1 MINPISFLWKQL
13 NGPQISAIC
22 NAIWQY
28 FKDSYDNLLDYFYN
42 LSIASANDS
51 HLTFIGLLQGL
62 ARPLTDIPS
71 VKYITMGEEYG
82 YIDDP
87 DSPGHK
93 IPDSQYPTPYGFSE
107 LGDEQSEVARGG
119 RFPAEDGITEG
130 KRYISSYV
138 FRALLAGNAASKGA
152 LGSIVALD
160 DMLYALWK
168 KDHPESTQSK
178 YLFTFSYTTDE
189 TASPGDI
196 FVDLGRLTDWNYAEE
211 LQAEVKMLGKTIYY
225 PIPRLIP
232 KITV

>member
-42 LSIASANDS
+42 LSIANANDS

-119 RFPAEDGITEG
+119 RFPAEDGITDG

-152 LGSIVALD
+152 LGRYLESNVNTIGELVFANDNIVSINPLSFQLLKFESNIMFD
-160 DMLYALWK
+160 D
-168 KDHPESTQSK
+168 S
-178 YLFTFSYTTDE
+178 
-189 TASPGDI
+189 
-196 FVDLGRLTDWNYAEE
+196 
-211 LQAEVKMLGKTIYY
+211 
-225 PIPRLIP
+225 
-232 KITV
+232 